1 MPPSLFSRPRLRNKI
16 SSEELTGVA
25 SVPQRHSGPQPV
37 AVPASSPAR
46 ALACLRNDS
55 RPPSVDDASGTP
67 QSGEAPPQV
76 SLKRSRSLYRWEAR
90 KLECHPRPSIGPWS
104 DPLRAKVLGPLPAE
118 SQGTY
123 CSIRAAG
130 AWSGTVCGLPPAF
143 LLWLLARSRS
153 MILGRRGLK
162 SS

>member
-1 MPPSLFSRPRLRNKI
+1 VPASLFSRPRLRNKI

-55 RPPSVDDASGTP
+55 ARPRLTTQAGPAKR
-67 QSGEAPPQV
+67 EAPPQV